1 MSQHPTPAAA
11 WQAMVE
17 QRAAEL
23 SQEENEASSHCGPY
37 GTSVPAEFTAHV
49 VTEFAGIGVAYAALM
64 GLQHAPADPAP
75 HAAELA
81 AAHRNLALL
90 QGDNARMAEALRQLR
105 EQFLRQ
111 EQVNLEYGQADS
123 ARHSKRYAD
132 VAHKALNAVQ
142 PYAPQPK
149 GEFSSTLRET
159 VREVFAAPP
168 KP

>member
-49 VTEFAGIGVAYAALM
+49 VTEFTTIGVAYAALM
-64 GLQHAPADPAP
+64 GLQPAQ
-75 HAAELA
+75 ELA

-111 EQVNLEYGQADS
+111 EQVNLEHGQPDS
-123 ARHSKRYAD
+123 AQHSKRFAD

-142 PYAPQPK
+142 PYVPQPK
-149 GEFSSTLRET
+149 GEFKSTLRQS
-159 VREVFAAPP
+159 VHQVFAVPP